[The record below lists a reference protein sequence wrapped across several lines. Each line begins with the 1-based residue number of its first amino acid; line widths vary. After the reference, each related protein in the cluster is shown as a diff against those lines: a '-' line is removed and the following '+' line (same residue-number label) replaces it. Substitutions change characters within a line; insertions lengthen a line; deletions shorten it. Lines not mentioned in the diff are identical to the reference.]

1 MLDFMRSQ
9 AQGWIVKV
17 LFALIVMSFALWG
30 VGDYFSGQ
38 QAVTVA
44 RVGDKEITQQSLQQR
59 TRSERN
65 RLRRILGER
74 FDPEQFSTERI
85 RDRALEQLIREN
97 LLDLEVN
104 RLGLV
109 VPDAAIQEAIQSQS
123 VFQQGGSFSPQRY
136 RNLLD
141 RMGLG
146 ASEYESRMRQD
157 LKASQLRRFLQ
168 GATLVGEE
176 EVWKAFQ
183 RQQEERRVRYFRL
196 VPAHF
201 ADQVS
206 LSDEGVQAF
215 YEEHPDRYRR
225 PAQVRARYVVLSPDS
240 VAARFEPTESQLR
253 AYLEENGDRYTG
265 ESGEVP
271 ELSQVRDRVAA
282 DWRADRAGD
291 WIFERLPTF
300 KDLLYTRDDLKAVSE
315 EFDLRI
321 RTSDWISEGET
332 PAGGVPRSEEFL
344 EKAFSLEPG
353 ENSRA
358 IELGDGRFA
367 GLQVVEERP
376 ATVRPLE
383 EVREEV
389 RQDLRRVRSQE
400 LAAEKARK
408 AAEAL
413 RQGRGL
419 DSLAGDHGAKP
430 ETAGPATRRQARSD
444 WPSGLA
450 AAAFGVPRGSG
461 GSIALGTGEQAVYEV
476 AEVKRPARG
485 ELSASQR
492 QELRD
497 QLRQGR
503 GQARMEAYFDRLRQR
518 YEVRIREAFRSGE
531 SRQPG
536 PPPRQGPGSGM
547 AGPPG

>member
-44 RVGDKEITQQSLQQR
+44 NVGDKEITQQSLEQR

-65 RLRRILGER
+65 RLRRLLGEN

-104 RLGLV
+104 RLGLM

-136 RNLLD
+136 RNILD

-157 LKASQLRRFLQ
+157 LMASQLRRFLQ
-168 GATLVGEE
+168 GATLVSEE

-196 VPAHF
+196 AAAQF
-201 ADQVS
+201 TDQVS
-206 LSDEGVQAF
+206 LSEEAVQTF
-215 YEEHPDRYRR
+215 YEDHSDRYRR
-225 PAQVRARYVVLSPDS
+225 PAQVRVRYVVLSPES
-240 VAARFEPTESQLR
+240 VATRFEPTEAQLR
-253 AYLEENGDRYTG
+253 AYLEEHGDRYAG
-265 ESGEVP
+265 EEGEIP
-271 ELSQVRDRVAA
+271 ELSEVRDRVAS
-282 DWRADRAGD
+282 DWRADRAAD

-300 KDLLYTRDDLKAVSE
+300 KDLLYTRDDLTAASE
-315 EFDLRI
+315 EFDLQI
-321 RTSDWISEGET
+321 RTSDWISEGQE
-332 PAGGVPRSEEFL
+332 PAGGVPRSQEFL

-358 IELGDGRFA
+358 IELGDARFA

-383 EVREEV
+383 AVRGEV

-400 LAAEKARK
+400 LAAEKARE

-413 RQGRGL
+413 SQGRGL
-419 DSLAGDHGAKP
+419 DSLAEDHGAQP
-430 ETAGPATRRQARSD
+430 ETVGPATRRQARSD

-450 AAAFGVPRGSG
+450 AAAFGVAQGSG

-476 AEVKRPARG
+476 AEITQPDRG
-485 ELSASQR
+485 ELSDNQR

-497 QLRQGR
+497 QLRRSR
-503 GQARMEAYFDRLRQR
+503 GEARMEAYFDRLRQR
-518 YEVRIREAFRSGE
+518 YEVRIREAFRSSEG
-531 SRQPG
+531 RQPG
-536 PPPRQGPGSGM
+536 SQPGRDRPSGM
-547 AGPPG
+547 AGQPG